1 VVEEKPADRPPPKS
15 SNNFMNEIKEFLQI
29 LENCVVKYEPLD
41 SGQPRIRSD
50 E

>member
-1 VVEEKPADRPPPKS
+1 VVEEKPPERPAPKS
-15 SNNFMNEIKEFLQI
+15 QDNFMNEIKEFLQI
-29 LENCVVKYEPLD
+29 LENCVVRYEPLE